1 MTARDDLALDLETVD
16 AQCEVMP
23 RAPLRMLACGH
34 EKRTHRTDVAHC
46 RACRG
51 EPHAVLTT
59 AQCIERAASALRA
72 AQEFENHAHLARM
85 RAAAYQR
92 HIETTTK
99 GDTDR

>member
-1 MTARDDLALDLETVD
+1 MTDDIALDRETVD

-34 EKRTHRTDVAHC
+34 EKRTHRTDVARC
-46 RACRG
+46 RDCRG
-51 EPHAVLTT
+51 EPRVVLTPE
-59 AQCIERAASALRA
+59 QCLERVVTALRTA
-72 AQEFENHAHLARM
+72 RDFETHALIARQ

-92 HIETTTK
+92 HADTK